1 MEADNAIHKKVK
13 IEVRHNPNQ
22 EWFKVAILENISLE
36 NGKEIIK
43 TIQESNSSM
52 QDREYRC
59 IEC

>member
-1 MEADNAIHKKVK
+1 METDNTIRKKVK
-13 IEVRHNPNQ
+13 IEVRRNPNE

-43 TIQESNSSM
+43 TIQELNPSK

>member
-1 MEADNAIHKKVK
+1 MELNNTIHKKVK

-22 EWFKVAILENISLE
+22 EWFKVAVLENISLE

-43 TIQESNSSM
+43 TIQELNPST